1 MKIDCFIYYI
11 DTGEWL
17 IVKDKT
23 IVLTKEKK
31 IRLIYFFMH
40 YCMNPS
46 YFILIQVHELGQSL
60 IQIYFIS
67 IFAKTP
73 LKMYLTTLL
82 YCTEYINTH
91 ITQTFANPFLL
102 FFIMIEVTLNWVC
115 SSFIN
120 PKNEWTFLWFYTS
133 IYLSISGY
141 IVPRLCHSD
150 VT

>member
-73 LKMYLTTLL
+73 LKMYLTTYMGDVILYWVYKYTHNANIRESIFIIFYYDRSHLELSLL
-82 YCTEYINTH
+82 
-91 ITQTFANPFLL
+91 
-102 FFIMIEVTLNWVC
+102 
-115 SSFIN
+115 
-120 PKNEWTFLWFYTS
+120 KFY
-133 IYLSISGY
+133 
-141 IVPRLCHSD
+141 
-150 VT
+150 